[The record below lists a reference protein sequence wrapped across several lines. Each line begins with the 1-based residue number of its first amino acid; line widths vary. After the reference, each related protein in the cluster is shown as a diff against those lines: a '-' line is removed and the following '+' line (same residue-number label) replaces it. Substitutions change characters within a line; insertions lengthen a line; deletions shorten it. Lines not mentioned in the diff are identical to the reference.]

1 MGCSLTSYG
10 FNGEGIRNVDLTPP
24 VINRVWIQG
33 EVYETDTIA
42 SELSTIPLPFGK
54 NFVVIEFISIN
65 YTIQDKL
72 VYSYKL
78 EGVDSTWVFS
88 GNQRIASY
96 ANLGP
101 GTYPIKL
108 RVSDDGLNWVNN
120 SRKVNVVVTPPVW
133 AKWWFQIMVI
143 VFILSLLWT
152 LYQIRINAAVRKV
165 LQIAEIRRKESES
178 LRVMMAQDFHDE
190 MGNKLAS
197 IIVLVSTLQMLIK
210 DKNNEIQKALTRIE
224 TSSKQLFDGTK
235 SFIWSINPK
244 SDRLEEIISYI
255 SNFGG
260 ELFENTNICFKVK
273 KEISDSE
280 LRIELPVGYSRQ
292 LFFIFKEAMTNS
304 LVHAK
309 ANEVRLVFSTKMHK
323 DYITITYEDDGIGV
337 TDQQLKSSRGLSN
350 MRSRAKRIKY
360 ELKFFHNLKG
370 GFGVQLE
377 GEIPK
382 T

>member
-1 MGCSLTSYG
+1 MSYVSYAS
-10 FNGEGIRNVDLTPP
+10 NARKLDQYELTPP
-24 VINRVWIQG
+24 VINRVWIEG
-33 EVYETDTIA
+33 KAYETDTIA

-54 NFVVIEFISIN
+54 NFFVIEFISIN
-65 YTIQDKL
+65 YKIPDKL
-72 VYSYKL
+72 IYSYKL
-78 EGVDSTWVFS
+78 EGVDSTWVFN

-108 RVSDDGLNWVNN
+108 RVSSDGINWVNN
-120 SRKVNVVVTPPVW
+120 INNVNVVVTPPVW
-133 AKWWFQIMVI
+133 AKSWFQVI
-143 VFILSLLWT
+143 VIAFILSLLWA
-152 LYQIRINAAVRKV
+152 LYQIRINAAVKRV

-235 SFIWSINPK
+235 SFIWSINPQ
-244 SDRLEEIISYI
+244 SDKLEEIISYI

-260 ELFENTNICFKVK
+260 ELFEHTNICFKVK
-273 KEISDSE
+273 QEILEPE
-280 LRIELPVGYSRQ
+280 LKIELPVGYSRQ
-292 LFFIFKEAMTNS
+292 VFFIFKEAMTNS
-304 LVHAK
+304 LVHSGGSEAS
-309 ANEVRLVFSTKMHK
+309 LIFSTQRKKNHL
-323 DYITITYEDDGIGV
+323 TIIYEDDGSGL
-337 TDQQLKSSRGLSN
+337 TEEQLKSSRGLSN
-350 MRSRAKRIKY
+350 MKGRAKRIKY
-360 ELKFFHNLKG
+360 ELTFFHNLKG
-370 GFGVQLE
+370 GLGVQLE